1 MLVLQN
7 VLSAMGWLQRGIIF
21 NLDLREQLENT
32 QSSFLLHSASEQHQV
47 MCENSNRPFFAHLS
61 HLEPALC
68 TWRIRSRMWT
78 FLLETGWF
86 QSGSVAKK
94 KLPPIRR
101 ERNGILAPLK
111 RRAWYAQRRS
121 CIKCCHIACHATKLL
136 LTCVCIVRESNMRT
150 APKVRTPYLAGA
162 AKQFWIS
169 LRLGWGEQR
178 FWCTRHIIS
187 GSSRACTSHVS
198 WNHTSSR
205 ELNLRFINFQPFL

>member
-1 MLVLQN
+1 MSNIKWCARMQT
-7 VLSAMGWLQRGIIF
+7 VLSLLIWATWNRLF
-21 NLDLREQLENT
+21 ALDEFVLVCGRSFSKQADSNQAALR
-32 QSSFLLHSASEQHQV
+32 
-47 MCENSNRPFFAHLS
+47 
-61 HLEPALC
+61 
-68 TWRIRSRMWT
+68 
-78 FLLETGWF
+78 
-86 QSGSVAKK
+86 KK

-150 APKVRTPYLAGA
+150 APKVRTPYLAGP

-178 FWCTRHIIS
+178 FWCTRVRLFQAH
-187 GSSRACTSHVS
+187 RARARRTFPGT
-198 WNHTSSR
+198 TSSR
-205 ELNLRFINFQPFL
+205 ELNLRFINFQPFV